1 MSKNQVK
8 FLLNDKQLAQF
19 KAQVVAS
26 ASTQQEYIVSKIL
39 TESTPPS
46 ALVEIIKSQQETIA
60 SLTEIL
66 KDKQSTLKE
75 VAQDSLKVTDDSKYQ
90 NRDLNSSAT
99 IEADQSTKDE
109 QEIAP
114 KPTQLSRVDLIE
126 RYAMSDGDY
135 NKLASQAQEQGWVE
149 LDGMR
154 WQVSGKKTKAVWTVL
169 EPLEVPG

>member
-1 MSKNQVK
+1 MPKNQVK
-8 FLLNDKQLAQF
+8 FLLNDKQQAQF

-26 ASTQQEYIVSKIL
+26 GSTQQEYIVSKVL
-39 TESTPPS
+39 AESTPS

-60 SLTEIL
+60 SLTEII
-66 KDKQSTLKE
+66 KDKQSTTKKID
-75 VAQDSLKVTDDSKYQ
+75 QDNSKDTNYQ
-90 NRDLNSSAT
+90 EKDLDSSAI
-99 IEADQSTKDE
+99 IEPDQSTKDV

-114 KPTQLSRVDLIE
+114 KPTQLSRVDLIA
-126 RYAMSDGDY
+126 RYSLNDGDY

-149 LDGMR
+149 LDGIR

>member
-1 MSKNQVK
+1 MPKNQVK
-8 FLLNDKQLAQF
+8 FLLNDKQQAQL

-26 ASTQQEYIVSKIL
+26 GSTQQEYIVSKVL
-39 TESTPPS
+39 AESTPS

-66 KDKQSTLKE
+66 KDKQSTTKK
-75 VAQDSLKVTDDSKYQ
+75 VDQDSSKDTNDTNYQEKDLDS
-90 NRDLNSSAT
+90 SGV
-99 IEADQSTKDE
+99 IEADQSIKDV

-114 KPTQLSRVDLIE
+114 KPTQLSRVDLIA
-126 RYAMSDGDY
+126 RYDLNDGDY